1 MDDIIFFIVVIVGGK
16 IEILAKD
23 EPSKEEDPKIWEEMM
38 SVALEQRQG
47 LKCSITELSGKQ
59 ELHVCVYTYMHAYVC
74 LHGWYNIYVIL
85 YYIYAFM

>member
-1 MDDIIFFIVVIVGGK
+1 MDDIIFFIVVMVGGK

-85 YYIYAFM
+85 YYIYDFM